1 MCRMFGVR
9 ATEPAPLHRSLIE
22 DDNALR
28 VQSKEHPDGWGIGY
42 YAGAEGSNDALYPLV
57 IRGIS
62 PAFADEEFD
71 AAARRVSART
81 VVAHVRLASCGPV
94 SLANTHPFHH
104 GRWLFAHNG
113 TVREFDRCRARLEAE
128 IDAQLRPSLTGD
140 TDSER
145 CFFMLLS
152 RLSARRRLEEE
163 RSPAEMAEALL
174 ETVHTVRGHADA
186 PGEPPSSL
194 TFILTDGQSLLGY
207 RDGRTLHYKL
217 EHLPGTTDHRALIEL
232 SVASEVLGA
241 EQSWA
246 EVPQG
251 GLVGVD
257 AGMSLYL
264 KAGDG

>member
-9 ATEPAPLHRSLIE
+9 ATEPSPLHRSLVE

-42 YAGAEGSNDALYPLV
+42 YAGTESSDAPSPLV
-57 IRGIS
+57 IRSVS

-71 AAARRVSART
+71 ATARQVSART
-81 VVAHVRLASCGPV
+81 VVAHVRQASCGPV
-94 SLANTHPFHH
+94 CLANTHPFHH

-113 TVREFDRCRARLEAE
+113 TVRAFDRCRARLEAE
-128 IDAQLRPSLTGD
+128 IDAVLRPALAGD

-152 RLSARRRLEEE
+152 RLQARRSLRDGHT
-163 RSPAEMAEALL
+163 PAQMAEALL
-174 ETVHTVRGHADA
+174 ETVHAVRGHADA

-194 TFILTDGQSLLGY
+194 TFILSDGLSLLAY

-217 EHLPGTTDHRALIEL
+217 EQLPGSPDGGALIEL
-232 SVASEVLGA
+232 SVASEVISA

-257 AGMSLYL
+257 AEMGLYL
-264 KAGDG
+264 RSGDG

>member
-1 MCRMFGVR
+1 MFGVR
-9 ATEPAPLHRSLIE
+9 ATEPAPLQRSLIE

-42 YAGAEGSNDALYPLV
+42 YAESTAPGIPSPLV
-57 IRGIS
+57 IRSVS

-71 AAARRVSART
+71 LAAHQILART
-81 VVAHVRLASCGPV
+81 VVAHVRQASCGPV
-94 SLANTHPFHH
+94 CLANTHPFHH

-113 TVREFDRCRARLEAE
+113 TVREFESCRARLEAE
-128 IDAQLRPSLTGD
+128 IDADLRGSLSGD

-145 CFFMLLS
+145 CFLLILS
-152 RLSARRRLEEE
+152 RLRARKPLAEAH
-163 RSPAEMAEALL
+163 SPEQMARALL
-174 ETVHTVRGHADA
+174 ETIPVVRGHADA
-186 PGEPPSSL
+186 PGEPTSSL
-194 TFILTDGQSLLGY
+194 TFILSDGLSLLAY

-217 EHLPGTTDHRALIEL
+217 EQLAGATATHPLLEL
-232 SVASEVLGA
+232 SVASEVLSA

-257 AGMSLYL
+257 AEMALYL
-264 KAGDG
+264 RAGSS

>member
-1 MCRMFGVR
+1 MFGVR

-42 YAGAEGSNDALYPLV
+42 YSSGGSPDPLSPLV
-57 IRGIS
+57 VRSIS

-71 AAARRVSART
+71 AAARRVSACT

-94 SLANTHPFHH
+94 CLANTHPFHY

-113 TVREFDRCRARLEAE
+113 TVREFERCRARLEAE
-128 IDAQLRPSLTGD
+128 IDGALRPSLAGD

-152 RLSARRRLEEE
+152 RLKARRPLDEG
-163 RSPAEMAEALL
+163 RSPAQMAEALL
-174 ETVHTVRGHADA
+174 DTVAAVRAHADVS
-186 PGEPPSSL
+186 GEPPSSL
-194 TFILTDGQSLLGY
+194 TFILTDGLSLIAY

-217 EHLPGTTDHRALIEL
+217 ERLPGRTDGHPLEEL

-241 EQSWA
+241 EQTWA
-246 EVPQG
+246 EVPQQ

-257 AGMSLYL
+257 AEMGLYL
-264 KAGDG
+264 RAGGA

>member
-1 MCRMFGVR
+1 MFGVR

-42 YAGAEGSNDALYPLV
+42 YSGAEGAPEGLAPLV
-57 IRGIS
+57 IRSIA

-81 VVAHVRLASCGPV
+81 VVAHVRQASCGPV
-94 SLANTHPFHH
+94 CLANTHPFHH

-113 TVREFDRCRARLEAE
+113 TVREFERCRAKLEAE
-128 IDAQLRPSLTGD
+128 IDAALRPVLAGD

-145 CFFMLLS
+145 CFLMLLS
-152 RLSARRRLEEE
+152 RLRARRSLEEA
-163 RSPAEMAEALL
+163 RSPAQMAEALL
-174 ETVHTVRGHADA
+174 ETVRTVRAHADV

-194 TFILTDGQSLLGY
+194 TFILSDGLSLLAY

-217 EHLPGTTDHRALIEL
+217 EQLSQASGHALIEL

-257 AGMSLYL
+257 AAMNLYL
-264 KAGDG
+264 GAGEG